1 MIRLTRVID
10 ALPEGLAALR
20 DEARAEG
27 HSMLDTLAAEWE
39 TRKTRFDRPGEA
51 LVAGYSD
58 DILAG
63 IGGVTVEPVTAS
75 AFRMRRFY
83 VRAAFRRSGVARQL
97 ALALLD
103 GAASPGRVFTANAA
117 AGSEAFWESLGFAP
131 DKREGH
137 THILTLK

>member
-1 MIRLTRVID
+1 MIRLTRVTD
-10 ALPEGLAALR
+10 ALPEGFAALR

-27 HSMLDTLAAEWE
+27 HSMLDTLMAEWE

-51 LVAGYSD
+51 LAVGYSD
-58 DILAG
+58 EILAG
-63 IGGVTVEPVTAS
+63 IGGVTIEPAIAS

-97 ALALLD
+97 ALALLE
-103 GAASPGRVFTANAA
+103 GTPRLGRVFTANASV
-117 AGSEAFWESLGFAP
+117 GSEAFWEALGFAP
-131 DKREGH
+131 DRRDGR

>member
-1 MIRLTRVID
+1 MTRLVRVTD
-10 ALPEGLAALR
+10 ALPEGFSTLR

-27 HSMLDTLAAEWE
+27 HSMLDTFAAEWE
-39 TRKTRFDRPGEA
+39 TGKTRFDRPGEA

-63 IGGVTVEPVTAS
+63 IGGVTVEPAIAG

-103 GAASPGRVFTANAA
+103 GAARPGRVFTANAA
-117 AGSEAFWESLGFAP
+117 VGSEAFWESLGFTP
-131 DKREGH
+131 DRREAR
-137 THILTLK
+137 THIRTLK